1 MIFFGGRGA
10 GSYSSVCQLELVCPD
25 FPRLQVSWFN
35 PSSSLPRAWAGT
47 RWWPV
52 QWVDAKG
59 RMGRGRMRGSR
70 GGSGKGTEPRVR
82 APGPALCPC
91 GPCGP

>member
-10 GSYSSVCQLELVCPD
+10 GSYSSVCQLELVSPD
-25 FPRLQVSWFN
+25 FPHLQVSWFN

-59 RMGRGRMRGSR
+59 PDGPGQDERK
-70 GGSGKGTEPRVR
+70 SGWQWEGH
-82 APGPALCPC
+82 
-91 GPCGP
+91 